1 MNQKN
6 ETIKNMEEKVTGSQS
21 LVRGLHLLDILSN
34 YPNGCPLAR
43 IAELAQLNKSTT
55 HRLLQ
60 SLQCAGYV
68 KPALAAGSYR
78 LSTKCLALGQKV
90 LSSINIINVAA
101 PHLEQLNLTIGETI
115 NFSYREDDQVILIY
129 KLEPTTG
136 MIRTRSYIG
145 QYMQLYCSAMG
156 KLFLAYDSSIKLAD
170 YWERNQNI
178 IQQLTFNTITNL
190 SIMQQELVLI
200 RQNGFAMD
208 REENELGISCIA
220 VPVFNLKGKI
230 QYTISV
236 SLSTIKLSQLGHAH
250 ILKPLLEAARNISEE
265 LGWTDTN
272 TPSI

>member
-6 ETIKNMEEKVTGSQS
+6 GTPIKTTDEKTIGSQS
-21 LVRGLHLLDILSN
+21 LIRGLHLLDILSD
-34 YPNGCPLAR
+34 YPNGCPLAK

-60 SLQCAGYV
+60 SLQSAGFV
-68 KPALAAGSYR
+68 KPALAMGSYR
-78 LSTKCLALGQKV
+78 LTTKCLALGQKV

-101 PHLEQLNLTIGETI
+101 PYLEQLNLILGETV

-156 KLFLAYDSSIKLAD
+156 KLFLAYDSSINLAD
-170 YWERNQNI
+170 YWKRNQHI
-178 IQQLTFNTITNL
+178 IQQLTFNTITSL

-200 RQNGFAMD
+200 KQNGFSMD

-230 QYTISV
+230 QYTISI
-236 SLSTIKLSQLGHAH
+236 SLSTIKLSQLGYTH
-250 ILKPLLEAARNISEE
+250 ILQPLLDAARSISEE
-265 LGWTDTN
+265 LGWTGN
-272 TPSI
+272 